1 MPNNINMVMDSNEE
15 HLKEKI
21 DQSNFKKELSPIKQQ
36 VSRDNT
42 KYSPIKHQV
51 SRDNTNELSSKNNQ
65 EQRKQIKKDISIDK
79 KESTR
84 QNSRD
89 QNQNRIS
96 HLEDKHNDI
105 RSKLY
110 DIKQKYNKF
119 KTTTSRDTSRNKNT
133 LNLNPNANQLK
144 NHAQSNLQ
152 RKVDERLDENLRSQF
167 YQKRDTSR
175 TSIKNDNTNNT
186 SSKNSVYAINQKTK
200 PVTSRNS
207 SINKKKDILKENK
220 NINNTNITS
229 PSKSQN

>member
-15 HLKEKI
+15 HLKDKI